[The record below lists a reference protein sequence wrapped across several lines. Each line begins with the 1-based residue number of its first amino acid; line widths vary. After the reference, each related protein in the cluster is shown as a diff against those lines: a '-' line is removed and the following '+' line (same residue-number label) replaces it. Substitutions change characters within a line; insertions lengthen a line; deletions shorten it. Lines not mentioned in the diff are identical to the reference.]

1 MMRGNKQSGQGRIGL
16 IVAIL
21 LVGVLA
27 YLGIKIIPV
36 RITAYEFK
44 DVLREECRYGAVR
57 NSDATVAKRILDQAA
72 AMEIPLK
79 KNNLQV
85 SRTRSE
91 MIISA
96 KYEQPIDLTV
106 TTYVYRFDHKEKA
119 PLF

>member
-1 MMRGNKQSGQGRIGL
+1 MP
-16 IVAIL
+16 V
-21 LVGVLA
+21 
-27 YLGIKIIPV
+27 IPYV
-36 RITAYEFK
+36 
-44 DVLREECRYGAVR
+44 
-57 NSDATVAKRILDQAA
+57 
-72 AMEIPLK
+72 K

-96 KYEQPIDLTV
+96 KYEQPIDLTF